1 MRQVAQSV
9 AGGKTERRFARRMN
23 RSLRIAADIERWR
36 NALRFSALVWG
47 FLCQGLFSSTKLFLG
62 SVGQL

>member
-1 MRQVAQSV
+1 MEGRTQP
-9 AGGKTERRFARRMN
+9 R
-23 RSLRIAADIERWR
+23 ADQWR
-36 NALRFSALVWG
+36 TASALVWG